1 MRARLSRSARSSR
14 WRCSVSSSGM
24 DHHAHPIMMKK
35 ISIRPMTVFL
45 SKSDSFSVHTSCS
58 VASRL
63 SFCSD
68 LLEEGPDAFNQ
79 CDHLCRE
86 SLPGNVG
93 CSRHEDT
100 MEAECFRLE
109 QIAKQML
116 IDPPRLPHP
125 PFDTVSLD
133 GSAKFFF
140 SNETDK
146 TALVRIFVDPV
157 SKLNGRGSLNLC
169 FPAEEPV
176 KIVSPAQN
184 PAAGKG
190 QFFLLLIR

>member
-1 MRARLSRSARSSR
+1 MLIDRRGLMGYPCCWSLFFFQAEDGIRDGHVTGVQTCAL
-14 WRCSVSSSGM
+14 
-24 DHHAHPIMMKK
+24 PI
-35 ISIRPMTVFL
+35 S
-45 SKSDSFSVHTSCS
+45 
-58 VASRL
+58 
-63 SFCSD
+63 
-68 LLEEGPDAFNQ
+68 
-79 CDHLCRE
+79 
-86 SLPGNVG
+86 
-93 CSRHEDT
+93 
-100 MEAECFRLE
+100 ECFRLE